1 MFFNFIKNLNSLS
14 KTKSIIVKNLGF
26 INYTDCFEYQ
36 KKIQNEIGNL
46 LIFSGKYDE
55 AIQYFKPEANEE
67 SIVDGWFY
75 TGDAGYF
82 DDEGF
87 LYIHDRVKD
96 MIVSGG
102 ENIYPAEVENALM
115 SNDLILDAAVVGIP
129 DEKWGE
135 SVKGFVV
142 IAENTSLSEDEIISY
157 TRTQIAAYKCP
168 KSIEFIE
175 ELPRNPSGKILRR
188 ELRDPY
194 WEGVD
199 RKVSGN

>member
-1 MFFNFIKNLNSLS
+1 MKGYWNKPDA
-14 KTKSIIVKNLGF
+14 TK
-26 INYTDCFEYQ
+26 
-36 KKIQNEIGNL
+36 
-46 LIFSGKYDE
+46 
-55 AIQYFKPEANEE
+55 E

-75 TGDAGYF
+75 SGDAGYF
-82 DDEGF
+82 DEENYLF
-87 LYIHDRVKD
+87 IHDRVKD

-115 SNDLILDAAVVGIP
+115 SHEKILDAAVVGIP

-135 SVKGFVV
+135 AVKAFVV
-142 IAENTSLSEDEIISY
+142 LSDSSLDEDQIISY
-157 TRTQIAAYKCP
+157 TRTKIAGYKCP
-168 KSIEFIE
+168 RSINFIS

-194 WEGVD
+194 WEGID